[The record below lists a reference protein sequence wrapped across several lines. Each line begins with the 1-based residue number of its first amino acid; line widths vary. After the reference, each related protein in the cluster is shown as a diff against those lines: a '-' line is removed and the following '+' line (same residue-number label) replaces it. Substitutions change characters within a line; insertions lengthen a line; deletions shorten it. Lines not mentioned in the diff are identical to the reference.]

1 MAAAFTEVA
10 SAGQWCELTTPR
22 CGFFVGLESFV
33 KVNVTVKD
41 INDNKP
47 ELVVDEVFLCES
59 DAVGTV
65 TKACYD

>member
-1 MAAAFTEVA
+1 M
-10 SAGQWCELTTPR
+10 PR
-22 CGFFVGLESFV
+22 CVFVGLESFV

-59 DAVGTV
+59 DVAGMVI
-65 TKACYD
+65 KACYD

>member
-1 MAAAFTEVA
+1 M
-10 SAGQWCELTTPR
+10 
-22 CGFFVGLESFV
+22 